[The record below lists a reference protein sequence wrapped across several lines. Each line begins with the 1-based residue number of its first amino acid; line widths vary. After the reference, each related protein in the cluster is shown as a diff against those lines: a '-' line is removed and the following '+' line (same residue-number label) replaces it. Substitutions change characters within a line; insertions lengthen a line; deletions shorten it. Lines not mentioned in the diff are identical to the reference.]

1 MRKNFWKITKIRLVR
16 IQVAP
21 IPPKTKVTGVT
32 TPIENQ
38 VATCKNKVRENRTA
52 ILAEKRKAKVL
63 LLSIETKLDVVRNKL
78 AGTRKA
84 QIATQFCRENW
95 EIGSKLSTIVYLCLM
110 FNQFAHLTCDEVRLL
125 TSQEPEYRITKHF
138 L

>member
-1 MRKNFWKITKIRLVR
+1 M
-16 IQVAP
+16 QVAP
-21 IPPKTKVTGVT
+21 KAPRTKVTGVT

-38 VATCKNKVRENRTA
+38 VATWRNKVRENKTA
-52 ILAEKRKAKVL
+52 VLAAKRKGTVRL
-63 LLSIETKLDVVRNKL
+63 LNMNTKLDAVMNKL

-110 FNQFAHLTCDEVRLL
+110 FNQFAHSTDDEIRVL

>member
-1 MRKNFWKITKIRLVR
+1 LRKKFWKITKIRLVR

-21 IPPKTKVTGVT
+21 MPPKTKVTGVI

-38 VATCKNKVRENRTA
+38 VATCRNKVRENRTA
-52 ILAEKRKAKVL
+52 ALADKRKARVL
-63 LLSIETKLDVVRNKL
+63 LLSMKTKLDVVMNKL

-95 EIGSKLSTIVYLCLM
+95 EIGSRLITIVYLCLM
-110 FNQFAHLTCDEVRLL
+110 FTQFVHFKCDRKV
-125 TSQEPEYRITKHF
+125 F
-138 L
+138 N